1 VDFVCSRGRFAG
13 WRGGWVRVVS
23 VSAPVVSG
31 VRADADLPG
40 LHRADRPDLGHRATT
55 TLTSSAAV
63 GSARAA
69 VAQPGRG
76 AAPVTGRDDVLHVP
90 VRPVWS
96 CSGCGPQVDWPC
108 EYARAELTA
117 NLDPISR
124 SMYAAERM
132 VEAIADLPEET
143 TPGEMFTRFLAWT
156 RRAAR

>member
-1 VDFVCSRGRFAG
+1 MDFSCDRGRFTR

-31 VRADADLPG
+31 VRADVDLPG
-40 LHRADRPDLGHRATT
+40 LHRADRADLGHRVTT
-55 TLTSSAAV
+55 AAAEH
-63 GSARAA
+63 ARAA
-69 VAQPGRG
+69 APQPGRG
-76 AAPVTGRDDVLHVP
+76 APPVTGRDDVLHVP

-108 EYARAELTA
+108 GYARAELTA

-132 VEAIADLPEET
+132 VEAIADLPEEA

-156 RRAAR
+156 RRAGR

>member
-1 VDFVCSRGRFAG
+1 M
-13 WRGGWVRVVS
+13 S

-31 VRADADLPG
+31 VRADVDLPG
-40 LHRADRPDLGHRATT
+40 LHRADRADLGHHAATT
-55 TLTSSAAV
+55 VAV
-63 GSARAA
+63 ERARAA

-76 AAPVTGRDDVLHVP
+76 APPVTRLDDVLRVP

-96 CSGCGPQVDWPC
+96 CSGCGPLVDWPC
-108 EYARAELTA
+108 GYARAELTA

-132 VEAIADLPEET
+132 VEAIADLPEEA

-156 RRAAR
+156 RRAGR

>member
-1 VDFVCSRGRFAG
+1 M
-13 WRGGWVRVVS
+13 
-23 VSAPVVSG
+23 
-31 VRADADLPG
+31 RADVDLPG
-40 LHRADRPDLGHRATT
+40 LHRADRADLGHHAATG
-55 TLTSSAAV
+55 SAAV
-63 GSARAA
+63 GPTRAA

-76 AAPVTGRDDVLHVP
+76 AAPVTGLDDVLHVP

-132 VEAIADLPEET
+132 VEAIADLPEEA
-143 TPGEMFTRFLAWT
+143 TPGELFTRFLAWT
-156 RRAAR
+156 RRAGR